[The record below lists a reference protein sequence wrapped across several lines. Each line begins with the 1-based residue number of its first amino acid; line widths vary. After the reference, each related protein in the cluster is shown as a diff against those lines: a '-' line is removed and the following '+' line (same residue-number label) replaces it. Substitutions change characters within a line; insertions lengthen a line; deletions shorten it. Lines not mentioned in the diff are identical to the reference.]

1 METKDGGEPWAQSD
15 GFNVDAKDV
24 IVLVSAIGS
33 GNFEPVY
40 NGVHINGNKYMY
52 LRGDAETIS
61 FKRQNCGGVAMVT
74 DKAVLIGMYEDGM
87 QGPCHNTVGKLADY
101 LRTQEF

>member
-1 METKDGGEPWAQSD
+1 MLGTGCVSAGGIYSRDGGEPWAQSD

-40 NGVHINGNKYMY
+40 NGVQH
-52 LRGDAETIS
+52 
-61 FKRQNCGGVAMVT
+61 
-74 DKAVLIGMYEDGM
+74 
-87 QGPCHNTVGKLADY
+87 
-101 LRTQEF
+101 